1 MSTEQHEVRSAGVAP
16 AAAFR
21 RVSPRDYGILFVLL
35 ALFVSLS
42 VASPRFFGGEN
53 LANLL
58 DQASVWGI
66 VACGATL
73 TIVSGIFDLSIGSIY
88 AVSAITAVVTTSAA
102 GAPAGFVAA
111 VAVGAALGAVN
122 GLAVTLGRINSFIAT
137 LATAF
142 IFGGFATVITGGKIV
157 TTSDP
162 GFRLMNETLFADIT
176 AASWFFIGVAVVTGL
191 LLAATGYGRALY
203 AIGGNRE
210 AARLSGLRITLDHI
224 GVLAISGAC
233 AATAGMIDAS
243 RTGSAEASIGG
254 VSLTI
259 TAIAATVIGGT
270 SIMGGE
276 GAIWRAVVGVL
287 ILVLIGNGFNLLG
300 ISAIYQEVVQGVL
313 ILLAV
318 VLDQV
323 FRRRR

>member
-1 MSTEQHEVRSAGVAP
+1 MSTRQREVPTPTAAP
-16 AAAFR
+16 TALLKHA
-21 RVSPRDYGILFVLL
+21 SPRDYGVLFVFV
-35 ALFVSLS
+35 ALFIALS
-42 VASPRFFGGEN
+42 IASPTFFSGGN

-66 VACGATL
+66 VSCGVTL

-88 AVSAITAVVTTSAA
+88 AVAAIVAVFVGSSA

-111 VAVGAALGAVN
+111 VAAGAGMGVLN

-142 IFGGFATVITGGKIV
+142 IFGGLAIVITGGKIV
-157 TTSDP
+157 TTTNLA
-162 GFRLMNETLFADIT
+162 FRVMNESPFADIT
-176 AASWFFIGVAVVTGL
+176 AASWLFIGIAVATGL

-210 AARLSGLRITLDHI
+210 AARLSGLRITLNHVA
-224 GVLAISGAC
+224 VLALSGAC
-233 AATAGMIDAS
+233 AGAAGIIDAS
-243 RTGSAEASIGG
+243 RTGSAQASMGG

-276 GAIWRAVVGVL
+276 GAIWRAVIGVF

-300 ISAIYQEVVQGVL
+300 ISAIYQEVVQGAL

-318 VLDQV
+318 ILDQV
-323 FRRRR
+323 FRRRE